1 MRVHA
6 AFTFL
11 IPRWVAWAED
21 LLMHRLESSDGTCWL
36 EFKHEDLAFRTRP
49 EAFFALFSQAPQQ
62 EVPLPP
68 LRLKTE
74 LAQDGPPPHG
84 AYAPADF
91 YRSAN
96 VVIVGLPMVLDLGC
110 APQPRE
116 DQAAELTPERAEE
129 LLVGQMQR
137 AQSIYKL
144 FLDWVR
150 SVAGPGWGDDAY
162 LLADEPVRARLLDDE
177 GWPLSRGSAA
187 TERFRSRPARLTA
200 ASALG
205 LMDSAVSG
213 AAPPLASLLLAE
225 ALDNGFGR
233 QAPDFRV
240 AVLLGAIACEVG
252 IKQALQQAATPE
264 QQDLLQL
271 VIDKPRDVS
280 LSAVSLYDSPS
291 RILLRRSPPRL
302 RTEAGSL
309 IEASQACVIRPPW
322 RTNCVP
328 RRRCCT
334 GLTPSCTTWAPSGS
348 RSILLPSVHSPLTAG
363 AVSLTGL
370 RHQRSKKPAQTSKA
384 GSFS

>member
-1 MRVHA
+1 M
-6 AFTFL
+6 
-11 IPRWVAWAED
+11 
-21 LLMHRLESSDGTCWL
+21 
-36 EFKHEDLAFRTRP
+36 
-49 EAFFALFSQAPQQ
+49 
-62 EVPLPP
+62 PLPP

-177 GWPLSRGSAA
+177 GWPLSRGSAT

-291 RILLRRSPPRL
+291 RIVLGRSLREDNKALYKRL
-302 RTEAGSL
+302 SALFEDRNRIAHRGM
-309 IEASQACVIRPPW
+309 A
-322 RTNCVP
+322 
-328 RRRCCT
+328 
-334 GLTPSCTTWAPSGS
+334 
-348 RSILLPSVHSPLTAG
+348 
-363 AVSLTGL
+363 GL
-370 RHQRSKKPAQTSKA
+370 RDRTALEDELRAAAEVLHWLDPVLYDL
-384 GSFS
+384 GPVWLP